1 MCRAQR
7 PRLPPSIPPCSLP
20 GLSAES
26 GRSAGKDPKYLAPP
40 RLPQGRL
47 GGGTEGAADLN
58 RLSIPQYISHVGQ
71 KKKKN
76 PTHLRTFFQ
85 KRSFLLFFE
94 TLCFGNALEQIVH

>member
-47 GGGTEGAADLN
+47 GGGTEGAAVFP
-58 RLSIPQYISHVGQ
+58 SISLMSG